1 MEKKTHSAQPHSEK
15 PGSRDRTKKI
25 GDGVYLFQ
33 YKGTNAMFVVTEEG
47 VVVLDT
53 INPKAASVYL
63 REIRKVT
70 SKRIKFVI
78 YSHPN
83 TDHISGGKIFKDEGA
98 LFIATEASLERLRLL
113 ADPEIVRPDMTFK
126 DKMSLELGDKKIE
139 LSYLGPNHTEG
150 ETIMYLPEEKIISA
164 IDIAYYRRLAFY
176 FLPDFHPRAWVKTL
190 REMQKVDFKLAVT
203 GHGPLVDKSEF
214 IIFADYLDDLVTQ
227 VGNVYK
233 KYRYESP
240 AVQVP
245 KALKEVNLEKYKD
258 WGRFGLYKDLN
269 VMGVLFSYSMGY

>member
-1 MEKKTHSAQPHSEK
+1 MEEK
-15 PGSRDRTKKI
+15 SVSPALPEGNLQGTEAI
-25 GDGVYLFQ
+25 GNGVYLFQ
-33 YKGTNAMFVVTEEG
+33 YNGTNTMFVVTEEG
-47 VVVLDT
+47 VVVLDS
-53 INPKAASVYL
+53 INPKAAEVYL
-63 REIRKVT
+63 KEIRKVT
-70 SKRIKFVI
+70 SKRIKFLV

-83 TDHISGGKIFKDEGA
+83 ADHISGGKIFKEEGA
-98 LFIATEASLERLRLL
+98 LVVATEASLDRLRLL
-113 ADPEIVRPDMTFK
+113 DDPKIVWPDITFK
-126 DKMSLELGDKKIE
+126 DKMSLELGDKKVE
-139 LSYLGPNHTEG
+139 LLYFGPNHTEG
-150 ETIMYLPEEKIISA
+150 ESIMYLPQEKIISA

-214 IIFADYLDDLVTQ
+214 IIFADYLEDLVTQ

-258 WGRFGLYKDLN
+258 WGRFDLYKDLN